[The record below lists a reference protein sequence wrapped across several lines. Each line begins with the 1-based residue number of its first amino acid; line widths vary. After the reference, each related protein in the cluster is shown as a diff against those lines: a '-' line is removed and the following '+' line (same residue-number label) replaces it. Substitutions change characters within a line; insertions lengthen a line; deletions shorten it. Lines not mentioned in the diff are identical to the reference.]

1 MLKYPLRRVPLLSVL
16 TSSLGLSFLIQ
27 KMRLVSGQGW
37 QRSFPSRANSNPWQ
51 WLRTGLGNL
60 RLQLGWCHDVL
71 SPSVITNSLRPHS
84 PGKNTGMGCHAHLH
98 RIFLTQESNWYLLL
112 LHWQVA
118 SLPLAPPSVIINRR
132 SLLYRQRF
140 V

>member
-1 MLKYPLRRVPLLSVL
+1 MGNEVLKYPLRRVPLLSAL

-27 KMRLVSGQGW
+27 KMRLISGQGW
-37 QRSFPSRANSNPWQ
+37 QRSFPSGANSNSWQ

-118 SLPLAPPSVIINRR
+118 SLPPAPPSVIINR
-132 SLLYRQRF
+132 
-140 V
+140 